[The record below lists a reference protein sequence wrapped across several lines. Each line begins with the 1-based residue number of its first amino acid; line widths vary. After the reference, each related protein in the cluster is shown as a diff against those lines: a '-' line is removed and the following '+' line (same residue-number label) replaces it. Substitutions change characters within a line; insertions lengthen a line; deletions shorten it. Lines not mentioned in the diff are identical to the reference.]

1 MGHKVYIFP
10 ILLPAPGRPGLR
22 AASRREISSDAV
34 RWSEIKPAPNRI
46 APKDSINGRVI
57 TP

>member
-1 MGHKVYIFP
+1 MGYAQF
-10 ILLPAPGRPGLR
+10 GTLR
-22 AASRREISSDAV
+22 AASRREISSDMV